1 MTRLRPRWTD
11 EQLAEIYA
19 QPHDHRR
26 FGRGHAERVDETV
39 RQTLLSYAG
48 HPEDEGNAP
57 VVVDLSCGNAF
68 VARAFASRWPDAELV
83 LGDYAPGYPLVGPIN
98 QTIWRAPY
106 ADIFIC
112 GETIEHL
119 DDPVETLELIYAK
132 TDTLILST
140 PTDNWGDTNAEHYW
154 SWSQD
159 DVEEMLVRVGFTIR
173 EVGVVDSR
181 TYGEPYR
188 YGIWTLTA

>member
-1 MTRLRPRWTD
+1 MTRLRPAWTTA
-11 EQLAEIYA
+11 QLAEIYR

-26 FGRGHAERVDETV
+26 FGRGHNERVNETL

-48 HPEDEGNAP
+48 HPVPEANAP

-68 VARAFASRWPDAELV
+68 VARTFADRWPDAELV
-83 LGDYAPGYPLVGPIN
+83 LGDYAPGYPLTGPIEE
-98 QTIWRAPY
+98 TIWQAPY

-119 DDPVETLELIYAK
+119 DDPVGVLSVIRAK
-132 TDTLILST
+132 ADTLILST

-159 DVEEMLVRVGFTIR
+159 DVEELVTRVGFRIA
-173 EVGVVDSR
+173 EAAVVDSR
-181 TYGEPYR
+181 TYGEAYR
-188 YGIWTLTA
+188 YAIWTLT